1 MTCRCFLKPSLVGSF
16 AVAMFLA
23 MTGSAAGHDHPG
35 TTLTANVPPG
45 PALIAGGT
53 GATWERLWTFG
64 TGNPHTDLDYF
75 TNGGEMYVAAG
86 TLAIGPNSGGQSIFK
101 LTQGG
106 AVTPTGFQL
115 IANHPSA
122 FCASD
127 PSAATGLQHDVEATP
142 KGNVLFNTTNPFA
155 DTRDAQLLI
164 DTTDNE
170 GRCHDSPTGG
180 LNTTDPQGGLEIVD
194 ITNVAAPK
202 EIGMTSHIGE
212 AHTVNVD
219 PKRPHI
225 AFAVSSDFVTLPA
238 FNAATQAGCT
248 ADDVTC
254 NRPDEDTD
262 TATVQNLALDGFEV
276 VNLKSC
282 MDFPSLTSLDAKRLT
297 CANGIKVYR
306 YRWPSALISMGHSVD
321 VIAGCH
327 ELEIY
332 PKGPDGRE
340 LLTCAGVQSTLLFD
354 MSGAFNDNG
363 TPNNYLDDYPNGTP
377 LPCRVRSSSSPGP
390 FFSGAKVVD
399 CVDTTEANPGSTEL
413 NIEGWKAIG
422 APSLTGVV
430 HVGSVIHQG
439 RPPNNEPPPYDSP
452 ADVQI
457 SHEAE
462 LTGSRKF
469 ILTTDERGGGV
480 APPGAACLTAGDNL
494 KGNGGIHAYS
504 VDRLL
509 TRTPIGVDPNPL
521 VPPAVP
527 TPQAVAAWN
536 SYALTPGGAKAIH
549 RVPVRTPAEPSVC
562 TSHVFQQI
570 PGQNRIFMG
579 WYSQGT
585 QVIDFI
591 EHPDGRFEFREAGW
605 FIPEAAN
612 TWTSA
617 IFKMQN
623 NGNGTFTYWGASND
637 FGSRNAV
644 DIYKV
649 TLPAP
654 PAVPTAVN
662 LLTFSAKRAGSAM
675 EVRWRTAQETALLGF
690 NVYRSSSGGP
700 TIRLNRTLIRAKGRG
715 AAGARYRLVDHRRS
729 PVGTTVFTYRLQ
741 AVETGGT
748 RYWVATSVVK
758 R

>member
-1 MTCRCFLKPSLVGSF
+1 MKRNSCAVSVVSIVVVAFLV
-16 AVAMFLA
+16 
-23 MTGSAAGHDHPG
+23 MTGSAAAHDHPG
-35 TTLTANVPPG
+35 TTLTANIPPG
-45 PALIAGGT
+45 PALLAGGT

-75 TNGGEMYVAAG
+75 TKGGETYVAAG

-127 PSAATGLQHDVEATP
+127 PAAATGLQHDVEATP
-142 KGNVLFNTTNPFA
+142 KGNVLFNATNPFA
-155 DTRDAQLLI
+155 DTRDAQLLL

-194 ITNVAAPK
+194 ITNVADPV

-225 AFAVSSDFVTLPA
+225 AFAVSSDFVTL
-238 FNAATQAGCT
+238 AACS
-248 ADDVTC
+248 ADDLTC
-254 NRPDEDTD
+254 NRPDEDPD
-262 TATVQNLALDGFEV
+262 PATTQGLALDGFEV
-276 VNLKSC
+276 VDLRSC
-282 MDFPSLTSLDAKRLT
+282 LDFPALTSLDAKRLT

-332 PKGPDGRE
+332 PNDR
-340 LLTCAGVQSTLLFD
+340 LTCAGVQSTLLFD
-354 MSGAFNDNG
+354 LSGAFNDNG
-363 TPNNYLDDYPNGTP
+363 TPNIYTDDTVNGTP
-377 LPCRVRSSSSPGP
+377 LPCRVRNSSSPAV
-390 FFSGAKVVD
+390 FLSGSKVVD
-399 CVDTTEANPGSTEL
+399 CVDTDPAVAGNEL
-413 NIEGWKAIG
+413 TIEGWKAIG
-422 APSLTGVV
+422 SPSLTGVV

-439 RPPNNEPPPYDSP
+439 RPGNNEPPPYDSP

-480 APPGAACLTAGDNL
+480 APPGAACTIAGDNL

-509 TRTPIGVDPNPL
+509 TRTPTGVDPNPL

-536 SYALTPGGAKAIH
+536 SYALTPAGAKAIH
-549 RVPVRTPAEPSVC
+549 RVPVRTPAEPSIC

-591 EHPDGRFEFREAGW
+591 EHANGRFEFRDAGW

-654 PAVPTAVN
+654 PAGPTAVTVTRFAATVVYRGV
-662 LLTFSAKRAGSAM
+662 LL
-675 EVRWRTAQETALLGF
+675 RWRTASESQILGF
-690 NVYRSSSGGP
+690 NVYRSRAGRLEKVNRSLVPARGGP
-700 TIRLNRTLIRAKGRG
+700 AGAAYSVLDRGGLRGRG
-715 AAGARYRLVDHRRS
+715 I
-729 PVGTTVFTYRLQ
+729 YRLQ
-741 AVETGGT
+741 AVERGGAKVWHGQV
-748 RYWVATSVVK
+748 RL

>member
-1 MTCRCFLKPSLVGSF
+1 MTFRCFSKPSLVGSF
-16 AVAMFLA
+16 AVATFLA
-23 MTGSAAGHDHPG
+23 LTGSAAGHDHPG
-35 TTLTANVPPG
+35 TTLTADVPPG

-64 TGNPHTDLDYF
+64 TGNPHTDLDFF
-75 TNGGEMYVAAG
+75 TKGGETYVASG

-106 AVTPTGFQL
+106 AVTPAGFQL

-142 KGNVLFNTTNPFA
+142 KGNVLFNSTNPFA
-155 DTRDAQLLI
+155 DTRDAQLLL
-164 DTTDNE
+164 DSTDNE
-170 GRCHDSPTGG
+170 GRCHDSPTSG
-180 LNTTDPQGGLEIVD
+180 LNTTDPQGGLEIID
-194 ITNVAAPK
+194 ITNVAAPN

-225 AFAVSSDFVTLPA
+225 AYAVSSDFVNL
-238 FNAATQAGCT
+238 AGLCS
-248 ADDVTC
+248 ADDTTC
-254 NRPDEDTD
+254 NRPDEDADPT
-262 TATVQNLALDGFEV
+262 TNQGLALDGFEV
-276 VNLKSC
+276 VDLKSC
-282 MDFPSLTSLDAKRLT
+282 LDFPDLTSEIVKRLT

-340 LLTCAGVQSTLLFD
+340 PLTCAGVQSTLLFD

-363 TPNNYLDDYPNGTP
+363 TPDYYRDDTVNGTP
-377 LPCRVRSSSSPGP
+377 LPCRVRDSSSPAA

-399 CVDTTEANPGSTEL
+399 CVDSDPAVAGNEL
-413 NIEGWKAIG
+413 TIEGWKAIG
-422 APSLTGVV
+422 SPSLTGVV

-439 RPPNNEPPPYDSP
+439 RPANNEPPPYDSP

-462 LTGSRKF
+462 LTGSRRF

-480 APPGAACLTAGDNL
+480 APPGATCVTAGDNL

-509 TRTPIGVDPNPL
+509 PRTPIGVDPNPL
-521 VPPAVP
+521 VPPAMP

-549 RVPVRTPAEPSVC
+549 RVPVRTPVEPSVC

-591 EHPDGRFEFREAGW
+591 EHVSGRFEFREAGW

-617 IFKMQN
+617 IFKVQN
-623 NGNGTFTYWGASND
+623 NGNGTSSYWGASND

-654 PAVPTAVN
+654 PAGPTAVN
-662 LLTFSAKRAGSAM
+662 LLTFSAKRAGRAM
-675 EVRWRTAQETALLGF
+675 EVRWRTAQETSLLGF
-690 NVYRSSSGGP
+690 NVYRSAGAP
-700 TIRLNRTLIRAKGRG
+700 TKKLNRALISAKGAGRL
-715 AAGARYRLVDHRRS
+715 AGARYRFVDRRAR
-729 PVGTTVFTYRLQ
+729 PGTLYTYRLQ
-741 AVETGGT
+741 AVERDGT
-748 RYWVATSVVK
+748 RSWIATSIL
-758 R
+758 RR